1 MITSERPVRRYRRDS
16 HRFAIP
22 GILALNDQ
30 ANGVGRR
37 GSMTKPRHRNGSP
50 RVVVVGGG
58 FAGLAAVKTLSK
70 IKPPVRVTLLEQHN
84 YHLFQP
90 LLYQLATGVVQPAD
104 IAHPVRGIVRRYRR
118 AGVRMATVSGVD
130 FEARE
135 VLTEEG
141 GRFGYDY
148 LILAAGATTNT
159 FGIPGVEEH
168 SFPLKT
174 MPDALRLRA
183 HLLHQFELADNN
195 PAEIER
201 GALTVVVVGGGPT
214 GVEMAGALHELF
226 KHVLVHDFPDLD
238 VHQARVVLLEATD
251 HLLAPF
257 HPSSRKHALDIL
269 RRRGVEVRL
278 GQAMERA
285 TPDEVVLK
293 DGTMIPTR
301 TLIWGAGVR
310 ANPLADV
317 LGLEQTRGGRILVG
331 EDLSVPGRPEVFVVG
346 DLAGAGDGKGGLL
359 PQVAQP
365 AIQQARHAARQI
377 ERTLQAAAREPFA
390 YKDKGI
396 MATIGRNA
404 AVTELPS
411 GARFQGVLAWYMWLA
426 LHLAYIIGFRS
437 RVAVL
442 VNWIWSYLTYDRHAR
457 IIVAVEPSRRPAIAA
472 RPPATTQPQPA
483 PERR

>member
-1 MITSERPVRRYRRDS
+1 
-16 HRFAIP
+16 
-22 GILALNDQ
+22 
-30 ANGVGRR
+30 
-37 GSMTKPRHRNGSP
+37 MTKRNRNGLP

-58 FAGLAAVKTLSK
+58 FAGLNAVKSLAK
-70 IKPPVRVTLLEQHN
+70 VKPPVRVILLEQHN

-118 AGVRMATVSGVD
+118 ASVRMATVSGVD
-130 FEARE
+130 LDARE

-141 GRFGYDY
+141 ARFHYDY
-148 LILAAGATTNT
+148 LILAAGATTAT

-168 SFPLKT
+168 SFPLKS

-183 HLLHQFELADNN
+183 HLLRQFELADND
-195 PAEIER
+195 PAQVDK
-201 GALTVVVVGGGPT
+201 GALTVVVGGGGPT

-238 VHQARVVLLEATD
+238 INHAKVVLLEAMD

-257 HPSSRKHALDIL
+257 HPSSRQHALDIL
-269 RRRGVEVRL
+269 RKRGVEVRL
-278 GQAMERA
+278 GQALERA
-285 TPDEVVLK
+285 TAGEVVLK
-293 DGTMIPTR
+293 DGTVIPTR
-301 TLIWGAGVR
+301 TLVWGAGVR

-317 LGLEQTRGGRILVG
+317 LGLEQTRGGRIVVG

-365 AIQQARHAARQI
+365 AIQEARHAAQNI
-377 ERTLQAAAREPFA
+377 ERTLKGEPRTGFT

-411 GARFQGVLAWYMWLA
+411 GARFKGVLAWYMWLA

-457 IIVAVEPSRRPAIAA
+457 IIVAVEQQRRPALAPSAA
-472 RPPATTQPQPA
+472 KPAVAAPA
-483 PERR
+483 PAEAATDRPVVG

>member
-1 MITSERPVRRYRRDS
+1 
-16 HRFAIP
+16 
-22 GILALNDQ
+22 
-30 ANGVGRR
+30 
-37 GSMTKPRHRNGSP
+37 MTKSRNRNGSP

-58 FAGLAAVKTLSK
+58 FAGLNAVKSLAK
-70 IKPPVRVTLLEQHN
+70 VKPPVRTTLLEQHN

-104 IAHPVRGIVRRYRR
+104 IAHPVRGIVRRHRR
-118 AGVRMATVSGVD
+118 AGVRMATVAGVD
-130 FEARE
+130 LDARE
-135 VLTEEG
+135 VLTEAG
-141 GRFGYDY
+141 ARFPYDY
-148 LILAAGATTNT
+148 LVLAAGAITAT

-168 SFPLKT
+168 GFPLKS

-183 HLLHQFELADNN
+183 HLLHQFELADND
-195 PAEIER
+195 PAQIEK
-201 GALTVVVVGGGPT
+201 GALTVVVGGGGPT

-238 VHQARVVLLEATD
+238 ISQARVVLLEAMD

-257 HPSSRKHALDIL
+257 HPSSRQHALDIL
-269 RRRGVEVRL
+269 RKRDVEVRL
-278 GQAMERA
+278 GQALERA
-285 TPDEVVLK
+285 TADEVVLK
-293 DGTMIPTR
+293 DGTVIPTR
-301 TLIWGAGVR
+301 TLVWGAGVR
-310 ANPLADV
+310 AHPLADV
-317 LGLEQTRGGRILVG
+317 LGLEQTRGGRIVVG

-365 AIQQARHAARQI
+365 AIQEARHAAQNI
-377 ERTLQAAAREPFA
+377 QRTLKGEPRTGFE

-411 GARFQGVLAWYMWLA
+411 GARFKGVLAWYMWLA

-457 IIVAVEPSRRPAIAA
+457 IIVAVEPQRRPALA
-472 RPPATTQPQPA
+472 RPAAAPAAPA
-483 PERR
+483 EDRPVVG

>member
-1 MITSERPVRRYRRDS
+1 
-16 HRFAIP
+16 
-22 GILALNDQ
+22 
-30 ANGVGRR
+30 
-37 GSMTKPRHRNGSP
+37 MTKLRHRNGSP
-50 RVVVVGGG
+50 HVVVVGAG
-58 FAGLAAVKTLSK
+58 FAGLQAVKALAK
-70 IKPPVRVTLLEQHN
+70 VNPPVRVTLLEQHN

-90 LLYQLATGVVQPAD
+90 LLYQLATGLVQPAD
-104 IAHPVRGIVRRYRR
+104 IAHPVRGIVRRHRR
-118 AGVRMATVSGVD
+118 TSVRMATVSGVD
-130 FEARE
+130 FDTRE

-141 GRFGYDY
+141 RRFGYDY
-148 LILAAGATTNT
+148 LILAAGATTAT

-168 SFPLKT
+168 SYPLKS

-183 HLLHQFELADNN
+183 HLLRQFELAEND
-195 PAEIER
+195 PAEIDK

-226 KHVLVHDFPDLD
+226 RHVLVHDFPELD
-238 VHQARVVLLEATD
+238 INRAKVVLLEAMD

-257 HPSSRKHALDIL
+257 HPSSREHALEIL
-269 RRRGVEVRL
+269 AKREVEVRL
-278 GQAMERA
+278 GQALERA
-285 TPDEVVLK
+285 TPTEVVLK
-293 DGTMIPTR
+293 DGTVIPTR

-310 ANPLADV
+310 AHPLADV
-317 LGLEQTRGGRILVG
+317 LGLEQTRGGRIVVG
-331 EDLSVPGRPEVFVVG
+331 EELSVPGRPEVFVVG
-346 DLAGAGDGKGGLL
+346 DLAGVPDGKGGLQ

-365 AIQQARHAARQI
+365 AIQEARHAALNI
-377 ERTLQAAAREPFA
+377 ERTLNGEPRTGFE

-457 IIVAVEPSRRPAIAA
+457 IIVAVEGNPPMALEPPRPAA
-472 RPPATTQPQPA
+472 QPA
-483 PERR
+483 SAPPRR

>member
-1 MITSERPVRRYRRDS
+1 MAKLR
-16 HRFAIP
+16 
-22 GILALNDQ
+22 N
-30 ANGVGRR
+30 
-37 GSMTKPRHRNGSP
+37 RNGSP

-58 FAGLAAVKTLSK
+58 FAGLSAVKTLSK
-70 IKPPVRVTLLEQHN
+70 IKPPVKVLLLEQHN

-90 LLYQLATGVVQPAD
+90 LLYQLATGLVQPAD
-104 IAHPVRGIVRRYRR
+104 IAHPVRGIVRRYRTS
-118 AGVRMATVSGVD
+118 VRMATVSGVD
-130 FEARE
+130 FDAKQ
-135 VLTEEG
+135 VLTAEG

-148 LILAAGATTNT
+148 LVLAAGATTAT
-159 FGIPGVEEH
+159 FGIPGVEDH
-168 SFPLKT
+168 SFPLKS
-174 MPDALRLRA
+174 MPDALQLRA
-183 HLLHQFELADNN
+183 HLLHQFELADND
-195 PAEIER
+195 PSEIAR

-214 GVEMAGALHELF
+214 GVEMAGAIHELF

-238 VHQARVVLLEATD
+238 INQARVVLLEATD

-257 HPSSRKHALDIL
+257 HPSSRRHALDIL
-269 RRRGVEVRL
+269 QKRGVEVRL

-293 DGTMIPTR
+293 DGTVIPTR

-310 ANPLADV
+310 AHPLADV
-317 LGLEQTRGGRILVG
+317 LGLEQTRGGRIVVG
-331 EDLSVPGRPEVFVVG
+331 EDLAVPGRPEVFVVG

-365 AIQQARHAARQI
+365 AIQEAKHAALNI
-377 ERTLQAAAREPFA
+377 ERTLKGEPRTGFT

-404 AVTELPS
+404 AVTELPN
-411 GARFQGVLAWYMWLA
+411 GARFKGVLAWYMWLV
-426 LHLAYIIGFRS
+426 LHLAYIVGFRS

-457 IIVAVEPSRRPAIAA
+457 IIVSVEPSPRPVLEA
-472 RPPATTQPQPA
+472 RTPPQRTP
-483 PERR
+483 

>member
-1 MITSERPVRRYRRDS
+1 
-16 HRFAIP
+16 
-22 GILALNDQ
+22 LNDQ
-30 ANGVGRR
+30 AEEGGAMSKLR
-37 GSMTKPRHRNGSP
+37 SRNGSP

-58 FAGLAAVKTLSK
+58 FAGLSAVKTLAK
-70 IKPPVRVTLLEQHN
+70 VKPPVRVTLLEQHN

-118 AGVRMATVSGVD
+118 TSVRMATVSGVD
-130 FEARE
+130 LDAKA
-135 VLTEEG
+135 VLTGEG
-141 GRFGYDY
+141 GRFPYDY
-148 LILAAGATTNT
+148 LILAAGATTAT

-174 MPDALRLRA
+174 MPDALQLRA
-183 HLLHQFELADNN
+183 HLLRQFELADND
-195 PAEIER
+195 PAMIDK

-214 GVEMAGALHELF
+214 GVEMAGAIHELF

-238 VHQARVVLLEATD
+238 IARSRVVLLEATD
-251 HLLAPF
+251 HLLQPF
-257 HPSSRKHALDIL
+257 HPSSRQHALDIL
-269 RRRGVEVRL
+269 RKRDVEVRL
-278 GQAMERA
+278 GEAMAHA

-293 DGTMIPTR
+293 DGTVIPTR

-310 ANPLADV
+310 AHPLADV
-317 LGLEQTRGGRILVG
+317 LGLEQTRGGRIVVG
-331 EDLSVPGRPEVFVVG
+331 DDLSVPGRPEVFAVG

-365 AIQQARHAARQI
+365 AIQEAKLAAQNI
-377 ERTLQAAAREPFA
+377 ERTLKGEPRTGFE

-404 AVTELPS
+404 AVTELPN
-411 GARFQGVLAWYMWLA
+411 GARFRGVLAWYMWLV
-426 LHLAYIIGFRS
+426 LHLAYIVGFRS
-437 RVAVL
+437 RISVL

-457 IIVAVEPSRRPAIAA
+457 IIVAVEPSPRAATPAQAPKPVPSEAAASSERPAV
-472 RPPATTQPQPA
+472 R
-483 PERR
+483 

>member
-1 MITSERPVRRYRRDS
+1 MAGARKRDGLP
-16 HRFAIP
+16 H
-22 GILALNDQ
+22 
-30 ANGVGRR
+30 
-37 GSMTKPRHRNGSP
+37 
-50 RVVVVGGG
+50 VVVVGGG

-70 IKPPVRVTLLEQHN
+70 VKPPVRVTLLEQHN

-90 LLYQLATGVVQPAD
+90 LLYQLATGLVQPAD

-118 AGVRMATVSGVD
+118 TRVRMATVTGVD
-130 FEARE
+130 LDARQ
-135 VLTEEG
+135 VLVG
-141 GRFGYDY
+141 DGRQVGYDY
-148 LILAAGATTNT
+148 LILAAGATTAT

-183 HLLHQFELADNN
+183 HLLQQFEQ
-195 PAEIER
+195 AENDPTVIDQ

-226 KHVLVHDFPDLD
+226 KHVLVHDFPDID
-238 VHQARVVLLEATD
+238 ISKAHVVLLEATD
-251 HLLAPF
+251 HLLTPF
-257 HPSSRKHALDIL
+257 HPSSRKHALEIL
-269 RRRGVEVRL
+269 AKRGVEVRL
-278 GQAMERA
+278 GQALERA
-285 TPDEVVLK
+285 TPDEVKLR
-293 DGTMIPTR
+293 DGTVIPTK
-301 TLIWGAGVR
+301 TLVWGAGVR

-317 LGLEQTRGGRILVG
+317 VGLEQTRGGRILVG
-331 EDLSVPGRPEVFVVG
+331 EDLSVSGRPEVFVVG

-365 AIQQARHAARQI
+365 AIQEAKHAALQI
-377 ERTLQAAAREPFA
+377 QHTLDGTPREGFV

-411 GARFQGVLAWYMWLA
+411 GARFKGVLAWYMWLV
-426 LHLAYIIGFRS
+426 LHLAYIVGFRS

-457 IIVAVEPSRRPAIAA
+457 IIVAVEPSRRPDAPAQP
-472 RPPATTQPQPA
+472 PPAA
-483 PERR
+483 PSEAVSGDRPVVG

>member
-1 MITSERPVRRYRRDS
+1 MAKSRY
-16 HRFAIP
+16 
-22 GILALNDQ
+22 
-30 ANGVGRR
+30 
-37 GSMTKPRHRNGSP
+37 RNGSP

-70 IKPPVRVTLLEQHN
+70 VKPPVRVTLLEQHN

-90 LLYQLATGVVQPAD
+90 LLYQLATGLVQPAD

-118 AGVRMATVSGVD
+118 TGVRMATVSGVD
-130 FEARE
+130 FDARE
-135 VLTEEG
+135 VLTDEG

-148 LILAAGATTNT
+148 LILAAGATTAT
-159 FGIPGVEEH
+159 FGIPGVAEH

-174 MPDALRLRA
+174 MPDALQLRA
-183 HLLHQFELADNN
+183 HLLRQFELADND
-195 PAEIER
+195 PGEIDK

-238 VHQARVVLLEATD
+238 INQAKVVLLEATD

-257 HPSSRKHALDIL
+257 HPSSRQHALHIL
-269 RRRGVEVRL
+269 NKRGVEVRL
-278 GQAMERA
+278 
-285 TPDEVVLK
+285 K
-293 DGTMIPTR
+293 DGTVILTR
-301 TLIWGAGVR
+301 TLVWGAGVR
-310 ANPLADV
+310 AHPVADV
-317 LGLEQTRGGRILVG
+317 LGLEQTRGGRIVVG
-331 EDLSVPGRPEVFVVG
+331 EDMSVAGRPEVFVVG

-365 AIQQARHAARQI
+365 AIQEARHAALQI
-377 ERTLQAAAREPFA
+377 QHTLDSTPREGFT

-404 AVTELPS
+404 AVTELPN
-411 GARFQGVLAWYMWLA
+411 GARFKGVLAWYMWLV
-426 LHLAYIIGFRS
+426 LHLAYIVGFRS
-437 RVAVL
+437 RMAVL

-457 IIVAVEPSRRPAIAA
+457 IIVAVEPQRRAA
-472 RPPATTQPQPA
+472 SPQPA
-483 PERR
+483 PSAPPPEAASADRPVVG

>member
-1 MITSERPVRRYRRDS
+1 
-16 HRFAIP
+16 
-22 GILALNDQ
+22 
-30 ANGVGRR
+30 
-37 GSMTKPRHRNGSP
+37 MTKRNRNGLP

-58 FAGLAAVKTLSK
+58 FAGLNAVKSLAK
-70 IKPPVRVTLLEQHN
+70 VKPPVRVILLEQHN

-118 AGVRMATVSGVD
+118 ASVRMATVSGVD
-130 FEARE
+130 LDARE
-135 VLTEEG
+135 VLTEAG
-141 GRFGYDY
+141 ARFHYDY
-148 LILAAGATTNT
+148 LILAAGATTAT

-168 SFPLKT
+168 SFPLKS

-183 HLLHQFELADNN
+183 HLLHQFELADND
-195 PAEIER
+195 PAQVDK
-201 GALTVVVVGGGPT
+201 GALTVVVGGGGPT

-238 VHQARVVLLEATD
+238 INQAKVVVLEAMD

-257 HPSSRKHALDIL
+257 HPSSRQHALDIL
-269 RRRGVEVRL
+269 RKRGVEVRL
-278 GQAMERA
+278 GQALERA
-285 TPDEVVLK
+285 TAGEVVLK
-293 DGTMIPTR
+293 DGTVIPTR
-301 TLIWGAGVR
+301 TLVWGAGVR

-317 LGLEQTRGGRILVG
+317 LGLEQTRGGRIVVG

-365 AIQQARHAARQI
+365 AIQEARHTAQNI
-377 ERTLQAAAREPFA
+377 ERTLKGEPRTGFA

-411 GARFQGVLAWYMWLA
+411 GARFKGVLAWYMWLA

-457 IIVAVEPSRRPAIAA
+457 IIVAVEQQRRPALAPSAA
-472 RPPATTQPQPA
+472 KPAVAAPA
-483 PERR
+483 PAETATDRPVVG

>member
-1 MITSERPVRRYRRDS
+1 
-16 HRFAIP
+16 
-22 GILALNDQ
+22 
-30 ANGVGRR
+30 
-37 GSMTKPRHRNGSP
+37 MTKRRNRNGSP
-50 RVVVVGGG
+50 HVVVVGGG
-58 FAGLAAVKTLSK
+58 FAGLAAVKTLAK
-70 IKPPVRVTLLEQHN
+70 VKPPVRVTLLEQHN

-90 LLYQLATGVVQPAD
+90 LLYQLATGLVQPAD

-118 AGVRMATVSGVD
+118 CSVRMGTVSGVD
-130 FEARE
+130 LDARE
-135 VLTEEG
+135 VVTDEG
-141 GRFGYDY
+141 RRYAYDY
-148 LILAAGATTNT
+148 LMLAAGATTAT

-168 SFPLKT
+168 SYPLKS

-183 HLLHQFELADNN
+183 HLLRQFELAEND
-195 PAEIER
+195 PSYVDQ

-226 KHVLVHDFPDLD
+226 KHVLVHDFPDID
-238 VHQARVVLLEATD
+238 INRAKVVLLEATD

-257 HPSSRKHALDIL
+257 HPSSRRHALEIL
-269 RRRGVEVRL
+269 KKRGVEVRL
-278 GQAMERA
+278 GQALERA
-285 TPDEVVLK
+285 TPDEIRLK
-293 DGTMIPTR
+293 DGTVIPTK
-301 TLIWGAGVR
+301 TLVWGAGVR

-331 EDLSVPGRPEVFVVG
+331 DDLSVPGRPEVFVVG

-365 AIQQARHAARQI
+365 AIQEARHAALNI
-377 ERTLQAAAREPFA
+377 ERTLKGEPRTGFE

-411 GARFQGVLAWYMWLA
+411 GARFKGVLAWYMWLV
-426 LHLAYIIGFRS
+426 LHLAYIVGFRS

-457 IIVAVEPSRRPAIAA
+457 IIVAVEPMRRVEL
-472 RPPATTQPQPA
+472 TGPA
-483 PERR
+483 PEAAASGAAASERPVVS

>member
-1 MITSERPVRRYRRDS
+1 MAKLRNRD
-16 HRFAIP
+16 
-22 GILALNDQ
+22 
-30 ANGVGRR
+30 
-37 GSMTKPRHRNGSP
+37 GSP

-70 IKPPVRVTLLEQHN
+70 IKPPVRTTLLEQHN

-104 IAHPVRGIVRRYRR
+104 IAHPVRGILRRYRR
-118 AGVRMATVSGVD
+118 ASVRMATVSGVD
-130 FEARE
+130 FEGRE
-135 VLTEEG
+135 VLTDEG

-183 HLLHQFELADNN
+183 HLLRQFELADNN
-195 PAEIER
+195 PAEIAR

-238 VHQARVVLLEATD
+238 VDQARVVLLEATD

-293 DGTMIPTR
+293 DGTVVPTR
-301 TLIWGAGVR
+301 TLIWGAGVK

-331 EDLSVPGRPEVFVVG
+331 EDLTVPGRPEVFVVG

-365 AIQQARHAARQI
+365 AIQQAQHAAQQI
-377 ERTLQAAAREPFA
+377 EKTLQGTAREPFA

-404 AVTELPS
+404 AVTELPN
-411 GARFQGVLAWYMWLA
+411 GAKFKGVLAWYMWLA

-457 IIVAVEPSRRPAIAA
+457 IIVAVEPSRRPALEQ
-472 RPPATTQPQPA
+472 RPPPQRTP
-483 PERR
+483 

>member
-1 MITSERPVRRYRRDS
+1 
-16 HRFAIP
+16 
-22 GILALNDQ
+22 
-30 ANGVGRR
+30 
-37 GSMTKPRHRNGSP
+37 MTKPRNRNGSP

-58 FAGLAAVKTLSK
+58 FAGLAAIKTLAK
-70 IKPPVRVTLLEQHN
+70 VKPPVRVVLLEQHN

-118 AGVRMATVSGVD
+118 ASVRMATVSGVD

-141 GRFGYDY
+141 GHFGYDY
-148 LILAAGATTNT
+148 LVLAAGATTAT

-168 SFPLKT
+168 SFPLKS

-183 HLLHQFELADNN
+183 HLLRQFELADND
-195 PAEIER
+195 PSEVDR

-238 VHQARVVLLEATD
+238 INQARVVLLEATD

-257 HPSSRKHALDIL
+257 HPSSRRHALETL
-269 RRRGVEVRL
+269 ERRGVEVRL

-285 TPDEVVLK
+285 TPDHVQLK
-293 DGTMIPTR
+293 DGTVIPTR

-310 ANPLADV
+310 AHPLADV
-317 LGLEQTRGGRILVG
+317 LGLEQTRGGRIVVG
-331 EDLSVPGRPEVFVVG
+331 DDLSVPGRPEVFVAG

-365 AIQQARHAARQI
+365 AIQEAKHAAQQI
-377 ERTLQAAAREPFA
+377 EHSLQGTARTPFT
-390 YKDKGI
+390 YKDRGI

-411 GARFQGVLAWYMWLA
+411 GARFKGVLAWYMWLV
-426 LHLAYIIGFRS
+426 LHLAYIVGFRS
-437 RVAVL
+437 RVSVL

-457 IIVAVEPSRRPAIAA
+457 IIVSVEPSPRPALKA
-472 RPPATTQPQPA
+472 RTPPQRTP
-483 PERR
+483 

>member
-1 MITSERPVRRYRRDS
+1 
-16 HRFAIP
+16 
-22 GILALNDQ
+22 LNDQ
-30 ANGVGRR
+30 AEEGGAMSKRR
-37 GSMTKPRHRNGSP
+37 SQNGSP

-58 FAGLAAVKTLSK
+58 FAGLAAVKTLAK
-70 IKPPVRVTLLEQHN
+70 VNPPVRVTLLEQHN

-104 IAHPVRGIVRRYRR
+104 IAHPVRGIVRRRRRR
-118 AGVRMATVSGVD
+118 ASVRMATVSGVD
-130 FEARE
+130 FDAKE

-141 GRFGYDY
+141 RRFPYDH
-148 LILAAGATTNT
+148 LILAAGAVTAT

-183 HLLHQFELADNN
+183 HLLRQFELAEND
-195 PAEIER
+195 AAMIDK
-201 GALTVVVVGGGPT
+201 GAMTVVVVGGGPT
-214 GVEMAGALHELF
+214 GVEMAGAIHELF

-238 VHQARVVLLEATD
+238 VTRSRVVLLEATD

-257 HPSSRKHALDIL
+257 HPSSRKHAVDIL
-269 RRRGVEVRL
+269 RKRDVEVRL
-278 GQAMERA
+278 NEAMAHA

-293 DGTMIPTR
+293 DGTVIPTR

-317 LGLEQTRGGRILVG
+317 LGLEQTRGGRIVVG
-331 EDLSVPGRPEVFVVG
+331 DDLSVPGRPEVFVVG

-365 AIQQARHAARQI
+365 AIQEARHAAQNI
-377 ERTLQAAAREPFA
+377 ERTLNGEPRTGFV

-411 GARFQGVLAWYMWLA
+411 GARFKGVLAWYMWLV
-426 LHLAYIIGFRS
+426 LHLAYIVGFRS

-457 IIVAVEPSRRPAIAA
+457 IIVAVEPTRRAATPDQAPKPATSEAPSSERPAV
-472 RPPATTQPQPA
+472 R
-483 PERR
+483 

>member
-1 MITSERPVRRYRRDS
+1 MAAAGKQDGTP
-16 HRFAIP
+16 
-22 GILALNDQ
+22 Q
-30 ANGVGRR
+30 
-37 GSMTKPRHRNGSP
+37 
-50 RVVVVGGG
+50 VVVVGGG
-58 FAGLAAVKTLSK
+58 FAGLAALKTLNK
-70 IKPPVRVTLLEQHN
+70 VKPRVRVTVLEQNN

-90 LLYQLATGVVQPAD
+90 LLYQLATGLVQPAD
-104 IAHPVRGIVRRYRR
+104 IAHPIRGIVRRYRR
-118 AGVRMATVSGVD
+118 ASVRMATVSGVD
-130 FEARE
+130 FGARV

-141 GRFGYDY
+141 RRFGYDY
-148 LILAAGATTNT
+148 LILAVGATTAT
-159 FGIPGVEEH
+159 FGIAGVAEH
-168 SFPLKT
+168 SFPLKS

-183 HLLHQFELADNN
+183 HLLHQFELAVND
-195 PAEIER
+195 PSQIER

-226 KHVLVHDFPDLD
+226 KHVLVHDFPELD
-238 VHQARVVLLEATD
+238 VNRARVILLEATD

-257 HPSSRKHALDIL
+257 HPSSRRHALDIL

-278 GQAMERA
+278 GEAMQRA
-285 TPDEVVLK
+285 TPDRVELK
-293 DGTMIPTR
+293 DGTVIPTR

-331 EDLSVPGRPEVFVVG
+331 DDLSVPGHPEVFVVG

-365 AIQQARHAARQI
+365 AIQEARHAALQI
-377 ERTLQAAAREPFA
+377 ERTLQRTNRIPFR

-411 GARFQGVLAWYMWLA
+411 GARFKGVLAWYMWLV

-442 VNWIWSYLTYDRHAR
+442 INWVWSYFTYDRHAR
-457 IIVAVEPSRRPAIAA
+457 IIVFVEPAPAPAVEA
-472 RPPATTQPQPA
+472 RPRQPGVTGPRA
-483 PERR
+483 

>member
-1 MITSERPVRRYRRDS
+1 VVAEEAGP
-16 HRFAIP
+16 
-22 GILALNDQ
+22 
-30 ANGVGRR
+30 
-37 GSMTKPRHRNGSP
+37 MTKRNRNGLP

-58 FAGLAAVKTLSK
+58 FAGLNAVKSLAK
-70 IKPPVRVTLLEQHN
+70 VKPPVRVILLEQHN

-118 AGVRMATVSGVD
+118 ASVRMATVSGVD
-130 FEARE
+130 LDARE
-135 VLTEEG
+135 VLTEAG
-141 GRFGYDY
+141 ARFHYDY
-148 LILAAGATTNT
+148 LILAAGATTAT

-168 SFPLKT
+168 SFPLKS

-183 HLLHQFELADNN
+183 HLLHQFELADND
-195 PAEIER
+195 PAQVDK
-201 GALTVVVVGGGPT
+201 GALTVVVGGGGPT

-238 VHQARVVLLEATD
+238 INQAKVVVLEAMD

-257 HPSSRKHALDIL
+257 HPSSRQHALDIL
-269 RRRGVEVRL
+269 RKRGVEVRL
-278 GQAMERA
+278 GQALERA
-285 TPDEVVLK
+285 TAGEVVLK
-293 DGTMIPTR
+293 DGTVIPTR
-301 TLIWGAGVR
+301 TLVWGAGVR

-317 LGLEQTRGGRILVG
+317 LGLEQTRGGRIVVG

-346 DLAGAGDGKGGLL
+346 DVAGAGDGKGGLL

-365 AIQQARHAARQI
+365 AIQEARHTAQNI
-377 ERTLQAAAREPFA
+377 ERTLKGEPRTGFT

-411 GARFQGVLAWYMWLA
+411 GARFKGVLAWYMWLA

-457 IIVAVEPSRRPAIAA
+457 IIVAVEQQRRPALAPSAA
-472 RPPATTQPQPA
+472 KPAVAAPA
-483 PERR
+483 PAETATDRPVVG

>member
-1 MITSERPVRRYRRDS
+1 MAKLRNRD
-16 HRFAIP
+16 
-22 GILALNDQ
+22 
-30 ANGVGRR
+30 
-37 GSMTKPRHRNGSP
+37 GSP

-58 FAGLAAVKTLSK
+58 FAGLRAVKTLNK
-70 IKPPVRVTLLEQHN
+70 IKPPVRTTLLEQHN

-104 IAHPVRGIVRRYRR
+104 IAHPVRGILRRYRR
-118 AGVRMATVSGVD
+118 ASVRMATVSGVD
-130 FEARE
+130 FDARE
-135 VLTEEG
+135 VLTDEG
-141 GRFGYDY
+141 GHLGYDY

-168 SFPLKT
+168 SFPLKS

-183 HLLHQFELADNN
+183 HLLRQFELADNN
-195 PAEIER
+195 PAEIAR

-238 VHQARVVLLEATD
+238 VNQARVVLLEATD

-285 TPDEVVLK
+285 TADEVVLK
-293 DGTMIPTR
+293 DGTVIPTR
-301 TLIWGAGVR
+301 TLIWGAGVK

-365 AIQQARHAARQI
+365 AIQQAQHAAQQI
-377 ERTLQAAAREPFA
+377 EKTLQGTAREPFE

-411 GARFQGVLAWYMWLA
+411 GARFKGVLAWYMWLA

-437 RVAVL
+437 RLAVL

-457 IIVAVEPSRRPAIAA
+457 IIVAVEPSRRPALE
-472 RPPATTQPQPA
+472 RPPPQRTP
-483 PERR
+483 

>member
-1 MITSERPVRRYRRDS
+1 MARAR
-16 HRFAIP
+16 
-22 GILALNDQ
+22 N
-30 ANGVGRR
+30 
-37 GSMTKPRHRNGSP
+37 RNGSP

-70 IKPPVRVTLLEQHN
+70 IRPPVRTTLLEQHN

-104 IAHPVRGIVRRYRR
+104 IAHPVRGIIRRYRR
-118 AGVRMATVSGVD
+118 ASVRMATVTGVD
-130 FEARE
+130 FDARE
-135 VLTEEG
+135 VLTQEG
-141 GRFGYDY
+141 RSFPYDY
-148 LILAAGATTNT
+148 LVLAAGATTNT
-159 FGIPGVEEH
+159 FGIPGVEEY

-174 MPDALRLRA
+174 MPDALQLRA
-183 HLLHQFELADNN
+183 HLLRQFELADND
-195 PAEIER
+195 PSEIER
-201 GALTVVVVGGGPT
+201 GAMTVVVVGGGPT

-238 VHQARVVLLEATD
+238 INQARVVLLEAMD

-257 HPSSRKHALDIL
+257 HPSSRQHALETL
-269 RRRGVEVRL
+269 NRRGVEVRL
-278 GQAMERA
+278 NSAMERA

-293 DGTMIPTR
+293 DGTVIPTR

-310 ANPLADV
+310 AHPLADV

-346 DLAGAGDGKGGLL
+346 DLAGAADGKGGLL

-365 AIQQARHAARQI
+365 AIQQARHAARNI
-377 ERTLQAAAREPFA
+377 ERTLKGEPRTPFE
-390 YKDKGI
+390 YKDKGT

-411 GARFQGVLAWYMWLA
+411 GARFKGPLAWYMWLA

-442 VNWIWSYLTYDRHAR
+442 VNWVWSYLTYDRHAR
-457 IIVAVEPSRRPAIAA
+457 IIVAVEPNPPPVLAPPRPAA
-472 RPPATTQPQPA
+472 QPA
-483 PERR
+483 SAPPRR

>member
-1 MITSERPVRRYRRDS
+1 VVAAEEAGP
-16 HRFAIP
+16 
-22 GILALNDQ
+22 
-30 ANGVGRR
+30 
-37 GSMTKPRHRNGSP
+37 MTKSRNRNGSP

-58 FAGLAAVKTLSK
+58 FAGLNAVKSLAK

-130 FEARE
+130 FDTRE

-148 LILAAGATTNT
+148 LVLAAGAITAT

-168 SFPLKT
+168 GFPLKS

-183 HLLHQFELADNN
+183 HLLHQFELADND
-195 PAEIER
+195 PAQIEK
-201 GALTVVVVGGGPT
+201 GALTVVVGGGGPT

-238 VHQARVVLLEATD
+238 INQAKVVLLEAMD

-257 HPSSRKHALDIL
+257 HPSSRQHALDIL
-269 RRRGVEVRL
+269 RKRGVEVRL
-278 GQAMERA
+278 GQALDRA
-285 TPDEVVLK
+285 TPDGVILK
-293 DGTMIPTR
+293 DGTVIATR
-301 TLIWGAGVR
+301 TLVWGAGVR
-310 ANPLADV
+310 AHPLADV
-317 LGLEQTRGGRILVG
+317 LGLEQTRGGRIVVG

-365 AIQQARHAARQI
+365 AIQQARHTAQNI
-377 ERTLQAAAREPFA
+377 ERTLKGEPRTGFE

-411 GARFQGVLAWYMWLA
+411 GARFKGALAWYMWLA

-442 VNWIWSYLTYDRHAR
+442 VNWIWSYFTYDRHAR
-457 IIVAVEPSRRPAIAA
+457 IIVAVEPQRRPALAA
-472 RPPATTQPQPA
+472 PA
-483 PERR
+483 PAAPAQAAQAAEAAKDRPVVG

>member
-1 MITSERPVRRYRRDS
+1 
-16 HRFAIP
+16 
-22 GILALNDQ
+22 
-30 ANGVGRR
+30 
-37 GSMTKPRHRNGSP
+37 MTKARNRNGSP

-58 FAGLAAVKTLSK
+58 FAGLNAVKALAK
-70 IKPPVRVTLLEQHN
+70 VKPPVKVTLLEQHN

-104 IAHPVRGIVRRYRR
+104 IAHPVRGIVRRHRR
-118 AGVRMATVSGVD
+118 ASVRMATVSGVD
-130 FEARE
+130 FDARE

-141 GRFGYDY
+141 RRVPYDY
-148 LILAAGATTNT
+148 LILAAGAITNT

-183 HLLHQFELADNN
+183 HLLRQFEQAEND
-195 PAEIER
+195 PAEIDK

-238 VHQARVVLLEATD
+238 IGQTRVVLLEATD

-257 HPSSRKHALDIL
+257 HPSSRRHALEIL
-269 RRRGVEVRL
+269 AKRGVEVRL
-278 GQAMERA
+278 GQALEQA
-285 TPDEVVLK
+285 TPDEVRLK
-293 DGTMIPTR
+293 DGTVIPTR
-301 TLIWGAGVR
+301 TLVWGAGVR
-310 ANPLADV
+310 AHPLADT
-317 LGLEQTRGGRILVG
+317 LGLEQTRGGRIVVG
-331 EDLSVPGRPEVFVVG
+331 EDLSVPGRPEVFCVG
-346 DLAGAGDGKGGLL
+346 DIAGAGDGKGGLL

-365 AIQQARHAARQI
+365 AIQEARHAALNI
-377 ERTLQAAAREPFA
+377 ERTLNGEPRTGFE

-404 AVTELPS
+404 AVTELPN
-411 GARFQGVLAWYMWLA
+411 GARFKGVLAWYMWLA

-457 IIVAVEPSRRPAIAA
+457 IIVAVEPGRRAGRAA
-472 RPPATTQPQPA
+472 KPPAAPSPA
-483 PERR
+483 ASRDRPGVP

>member
-1 MITSERPVRRYRRDS
+1 MARAR
-16 HRFAIP
+16 
-22 GILALNDQ
+22 N
-30 ANGVGRR
+30 
-37 GSMTKPRHRNGSP
+37 RNGSP

-70 IKPPVRVTLLEQHN
+70 IRPPVRTTLLEQHN

-104 IAHPVRGIVRRYRR
+104 IAHPVRGIIRRYRR
-118 AGVRMATVSGVD
+118 ASVRMATVTGVD
-130 FEARE
+130 FDARE
-135 VLTEEG
+135 VLTQEG
-141 GRFGYDY
+141 RSFPYDY
-148 LILAAGATTNT
+148 LVLAAGATTNT
-159 FGIPGVEEH
+159 FGIPGVEEY

-174 MPDALRLRA
+174 MPDALQLRA
-183 HLLHQFELADNN
+183 HLLRQFELADND
-195 PAEIER
+195 PSEIER
-201 GALTVVVVGGGPT
+201 GAMTVVVVGGGPT

-238 VHQARVVLLEATD
+238 INQARVVLLEAMD

-257 HPSSRKHALDIL
+257 HPSSRQHALETL
-269 RRRGVEVRL
+269 NRRGVEVRL
-278 GQAMERA
+278 NSAMERA

-293 DGTMIPTR
+293 DGTVIPTR

-310 ANPLADV
+310 AHPLADV

-331 EDLSVPGRPEVFVVG
+331 EDLAVPGRPEVFVAG

-365 AIQQARHAARQI
+365 AIQEARHAAQNI
-377 ERTLQAAAREPFA
+377 ERTLKGEPRTPFE
-390 YKDKGI
+390 YHDKGT

-411 GARFQGVLAWYMWLA
+411 GARFKGPLAWYMWLV

-442 VNWIWSYLTYDRHAR
+442 VNWIWSYFTYDRHAR
-457 IIVAVEPSRRPAIAA
+457 IIVSVEPSPRPVLES
-472 RPPATTQPQPA
+472 PPNV
-483 PERR
+483 RS

>member
-1 MITSERPVRRYRRDS
+1 
-16 HRFAIP
+16 
-22 GILALNDQ
+22 
-30 ANGVGRR
+30 
-37 GSMTKPRHRNGSP
+37 MTAAGKQDGTP

-58 FAGLAAVKTLSK
+58 FAGLAAIKTLNK
-70 IKPPVRVTLLEQHN
+70 VKPRVRVTLLEQNN

-90 LLYQLATGVVQPAD
+90 LLYQLATGLVQPAD
-104 IAHPVRGIVRRYRR
+104 IAHPIRGILRRYRR
-118 AGVRMATVSGVD
+118 ASVRMATVSGVD
-130 FEARE
+130 LGARE
-135 VLTEEG
+135 VLAEEG
-141 GRFGYDY
+141 RRFGYDY
-148 LILAAGATTNT
+148 LILAVGATTAT
-159 FGIPGVEEH
+159 FGIPGVAEH
-168 SFPLKT
+168 SFPLKS

-183 HLLHQFELADNN
+183 HLLRQFELAEND
-195 PAEIER
+195 PSQIEQ

-238 VHQARVVLLEATD
+238 VNRARVILLEATD

-257 HPSSRKHALDIL
+257 HPSSRRHALDTL
-269 RRRGVEVRL
+269 QRRGVEVRL
-278 GQAMERA
+278 GEAMQRA
-285 TPDEVVLK
+285 TADRVELE
-293 DGTMIPTR
+293 DGTVIPTR

-331 EDLSVPGRPEVFVVG
+331 DDLSVPGHPELFVVG

-365 AIQQARHAARQI
+365 AIQEARHAALQI
-377 ERTLQAAAREPFA
+377 ERTLQRTNRVPFR

-411 GARFQGVLAWYMWLA
+411 GARFKGVLAWYMWLL
-426 LHLAYIIGFRS
+426 LHLAYIVGFRS

-457 IIVAVEPSRRPAIAA
+457 IIVAVEPARRRSLEA
-472 RPPATTQPQPA
+472 RREGQRPSAQPSGEAGTRQ
-483 PERR
+483 R

>member
-1 MITSERPVRRYRRDS
+1 
-16 HRFAIP
+16 
-22 GILALNDQ
+22 LNDQ
-30 ANGVGRR
+30 GEEGR
-37 GSMTKPRHRNGSP
+37 MTRSRNRNGSP
-50 RVVVVGGG
+50 HVVVVGGG

-70 IKPPVRVTLLEQHN
+70 LKPPVRVTLLEQHN

-90 LLYQLATGVVQPAD
+90 LLYQLATGLVQPAD

-118 AGVRMATVSGVD
+118 TSVRMATMSGVD

-135 VLTEEG
+135 VLTDEG

-183 HLLHQFELADNN
+183 HLLRQFELADNN
-195 PAEIER
+195 PAEIAR

-238 VHQARVVLLEATD
+238 VDQARVVLLEATD

-293 DGTMIPTR
+293 DGTVVPTR
-301 TLIWGAGVR
+301 TLIWGAGVK

-331 EDLSVPGRPEVFVVG
+331 EDLTVPGRPEVFVVG

-365 AIQQARHAARQI
+365 AIQQARHAGLQI
-377 ERTLQAAAREPFA
+377 EKTLQGTAREPFA

-404 AVTELPS
+404 AVTELPN
-411 GARFQGVLAWYMWLA
+411 GAKFKGVLAWYMWLA

-457 IIVAVEPSRRPAIAA
+457 IIVAVEPSRRPALEQ
-472 RPPATTQPQPA
+472 RPPPQRTP
-483 PERR
+483 

>member
-1 MITSERPVRRYRRDS
+1 VVAEEAGP
-16 HRFAIP
+16 
-22 GILALNDQ
+22 
-30 ANGVGRR
+30 
-37 GSMTKPRHRNGSP
+37 MTKRNRNGLP

-58 FAGLAAVKTLSK
+58 FAGLNAVKSLAK
-70 IKPPVRVTLLEQHN
+70 VKPPVRVILLEQHN

-118 AGVRMATVSGVD
+118 ASVRMATVSGVD
-130 FEARE
+130 LDARE
-135 VLTEEG
+135 VLTEAG
-141 GRFGYDY
+141 ARFHYDY
-148 LILAAGATTNT
+148 LILAAGATTAT

-168 SFPLKT
+168 SFPLKS

-183 HLLHQFELADNN
+183 HLLHQFELADND
-195 PAEIER
+195 PAQVDK
-201 GALTVVVVGGGPT
+201 GALTVVVGGGGPT

-238 VHQARVVLLEATD
+238 INQAKVVVLEAMD

-257 HPSSRKHALDIL
+257 HPSSRQHALDIL
-269 RRRGVEVRL
+269 RKRGVEVRL
-278 GQAMERA
+278 GQALERA
-285 TPDEVVLK
+285 TAGEVVLK
-293 DGTMIPTR
+293 DGTVIPTR
-301 TLIWGAGVR
+301 TLVWGAGVR

-317 LGLEQTRGGRILVG
+317 LGLEQTRGGRIVVG

-346 DLAGAGDGKGGLL
+346 DIAGAGDGKGGLL

-365 AIQQARHAARQI
+365 AIQEARHTAQNI
-377 ERTLQAAAREPFA
+377 ERTLKGEPRTGFA

-411 GARFQGVLAWYMWLA
+411 GARFKGVLAWYMWLA

-457 IIVAVEPSRRPAIAA
+457 IIVAVEQQRRPALAPSAA
-472 RPPATTQPQPA
+472 KPAMAAPA
-483 PERR
+483 PAEAATDRPVVG

>member
-1 MITSERPVRRYRRDS
+1 MTRARNR
-16 HRFAIP
+16 
-22 GILALNDQ
+22 
-30 ANGVGRR
+30 NGG
-37 GSMTKPRHRNGSP
+37 NGSP

-70 IKPPVRVTLLEQHN
+70 IRPPVRTTLLEQHN

-104 IAHPVRGIVRRYRR
+104 IAHPVRGIIRRYRR
-118 AGVRMATVSGVD
+118 ASVRMATVTGVD
-130 FEARE
+130 FDARE
-135 VLTEEG
+135 VLTQEG
-141 GRFGYDY
+141 RSFPYDY
-148 LILAAGATTNT
+148 LVLAAGATTNT
-159 FGIPGVEEH
+159 FGIPGVEEY

-174 MPDALRLRA
+174 MPDALQLRA
-183 HLLHQFELADNN
+183 HLLRQFELADND
-195 PAEIER
+195 PSEVDR
-201 GALTVVVVGGGPT
+201 GAMTVVVVGGGPT

-238 VHQARVVLLEATD
+238 MNQARVVLLEAMD

-257 HPSSRKHALDIL
+257 HPSSRQHALDTL
-269 RRRGVEVRL
+269 QKRGVEVRL
-278 GQAMERA
+278 SSAMERA

-293 DGTMIPTR
+293 DGTVIPTR

-310 ANPLADV
+310 AHPLADV

-331 EDLSVPGRPEVFVVG
+331 EDLAVPGRPEVFVVG

-365 AIQQARHAARQI
+365 AIQEAKHAAQNI
-377 ERTLQAAAREPFA
+377 ERTLKGEPRTRFE
-390 YKDKGI
+390 YHDKGT

-411 GARFQGVLAWYMWLA
+411 GARFKGPLAWYMWLV

-442 VNWIWSYLTYDRHAR
+442 VNWIWSYFTYDRHAR
-457 IIVAVEPSRRPAIAA
+457 IIVSVEPSPRPVLEA
-472 RPPATTQPQPA
+472 PPK
-483 PERR
+483 R